1 MKGILMKVSDIVRI
15 KGSEVATLD
24 PSDTVAEAVRKLA
37 ELSFGALVVSADG
50 SSLDGILSERDIVR
64 SLNHDPDTLA
74 ASVSALMTTEVV
86 TCSMS
91 DNISDLM
98 VLMTGRRI
106 RHLPVVA
113 GGELAGLVSIGDV
126 VKARLAEL
134 EDERRHLED
143 YITTGR

>member
-1 MKGILMKVSDIVRI
+1 MRVSDILRS
-15 KGSEVATLD
+15 KGTDVVTLS
-24 PSDTVAEAVRKLA
+24 PSATVAEAVSRLA

-50 SSLDGILSERDIVR
+50 SAVDGIISERDIVR
-64 SLNHDPDTLA
+64 SLDTDTDTLG
-74 ASVSALMTTEVV
+74 STVSELMTRDVV
-86 TCSMS
+86 TCSTT
-91 DNISDLM
+91 DNIADLM
-98 VLMTGRRI
+98 ALMTSRRI

-113 GGELAGLVSIGDV
+113 DDKMVGLVSIGDV

>member
-1 MKGILMKVSDIVRI
+1 MRVSDILRS
-15 KGSEVATLD
+15 KGTDVVTLS
-24 PSDTVAEAVRKLA
+24 PSATVAEAVSRLA

-50 SSLDGILSERDIVR
+50 SAVDGIISERDIVR
-64 SLNHDPDTLA
+64 SLDTDADTLGSA
-74 ASVSALMTTEVV
+74 VSELMTSDVV
-86 TCSMS
+86 TCSTS
-91 DNISDLM
+91 DNIADLM
-98 VLMTGRRI
+98 ALMTSRRI

-113 GGELAGLVSIGDV
+113 DDKMVGLVSIGDV